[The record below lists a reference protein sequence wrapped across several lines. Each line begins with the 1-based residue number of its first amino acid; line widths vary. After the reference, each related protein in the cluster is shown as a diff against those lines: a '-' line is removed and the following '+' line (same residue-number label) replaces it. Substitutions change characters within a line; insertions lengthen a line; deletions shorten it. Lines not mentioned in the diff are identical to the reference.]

1 MDPHLSIEGK
11 FRTDE
16 RCAYNCETLSL
27 SLRSIDFARIRDSS
41 FTRTFT
47 INRNFCKDGTVDG
60 LSNDGTVIGSTR
72 LVTKVGMNV
81 TRIH

>member
-27 SLRSIDFARIRDSS
+27 SLFEASILHALENLLSLIRLRLIETSVRMELSMDFRTMGRSLDRQD
-41 FTRTFT
+41 
-47 INRNFCKDGTVDG
+47 
-60 LSNDGTVIGSTR
+60 
-72 LVTKVGMNV
+72 
-81 TRIH
+81 

>member
-27 SLRSIDFARIRDSS
+27 SLFEASTLHALEILLSLVRLRLIETSSVRMELSMDFRTTGRSLDRQD
-41 FTRTFT
+41 
-47 INRNFCKDGTVDG
+47 
-60 LSNDGTVIGSTR
+60 
-72 LVTKVGMNV
+72 
-81 TRIH
+81 